1 MGTLTAAGVK
11 SVSKPGR
18 YGDGGTLYLNIAKG
32 GTKSWV
38 QRITIDGRRHDI
50 GLGGW
55 PVVSLAS
62 ARRRA
67 IENRTAVAD
76 GRNPLQEKRR
86 AKVPTFRQAATHT
99 LEALKPR
106 WRNRKH
112 SVSWMQTLE
121 RHAMPRLANMPV
133 DRIQREDVLAVLTPI
148 WGTIPETARRVRQ
161 RIRATLLWCLA
172 HGYVEQNVAGE
183 GIDGALPRMP
193 AIKSHFRAL
202 PYREISAALK
212 TVEASK
218 ASMAAKL
225 CLRFLVLTAT
235 RSSEARGAK
244 WDEVDFEA
252 REWCILGG
260 RMKAGSAHRV
270 PLSDPAI
277 AVLKRAQKLDDGSG
291 LIFPSPVYKG
301 KAMSDMTL
309 MKVLRS
315 TGLADRTTVH
325 GFRSSFRD
333 WAAER
338 TNAPHAVME
347 LALAHAVGNSVE
359 QAYARSDLLAKRRL
373 LMDQWAAFI
382 TRGKASKVVQF
393 YG

>member
-1 MGTLTAAGVK
+1 MGKLTAAAVK
-11 SVSKPGR
+11 AASKPGR
-18 YGDGGTLYLNIAKG
+18 LGDGGTLYLNIARG

-67 IENRTAVAD
+67 AENRSVVAD
-76 GRNPLQEKRR
+76 GRNPLAERR
-86 AKVPTFRQAATHT
+86 RSTVPTFRQAATRT

-112 SVSWMQTLE
+112 AVSWMQTLE
-121 RHAMPRLANMPV
+121 RHAMPRLGHMPV
-133 DRIQREDVLAVLTPI
+133 DRIGREDVLAVLTPI
-148 WGTIPETARRVRQ
+148 WATVPETARRVRQ
-161 RIRATLLWCLA
+161 RIRATLRWCWA

-183 GIDGALPRMP
+183 AIDGALPKMP

-202 PYREISAALK
+202 PYRDVSSALK

-218 ASMAAKL
+218 ASWAAKL
-225 CLRFLVLTAT
+225 CLRFLILTAA
-235 RSSEARGAK
+235 RSGEARGAK
-244 WDEVDFEA
+244 WDEIDFEA
-252 REWCILGG
+252 KEWRIVGE
-260 RMKAGSAHRV
+260 RMKAGTAHRV
-270 PLSDPAI
+270 PLSGPAM
-277 AVLKRAQKLDDGSG
+277 AVLERSREIDDGSG
-291 LIFPSPVYKG
+291 LIFPSSLRKG

-309 MKVLRS
+309 TKVLRS
-315 TGLADRTTVH
+315 TGLADRATVH

-333 WAAER
+333 WAAEC

-347 LALAHAVGNSVE
+347 LALAHAVGDSVE
-359 QAYARSDLLAKRRL
+359 QAYARSDLLEKRRR
-373 LMDQWAAFI
+373 LMEQWAAFI
-382 TRGKASKVVQF
+382 TGSNARKVVPL